1 MAFFNQI
8 RQADTETPVVLYF
21 NEESV
26 TLNSSQFTGKTVSQL
41 YAEYA
46 GNLGD
51 VTRINRY
58 ILNGEAVPSTQVVR
72 AGESY
77 RATTNS
83 ENKGHL

>member
-1 MAFFNQI
+1 MSFFSQI
-8 RQADTETPVVLYF
+8 RQADTESPVTLYF

-26 TLNSSQFTGKTVSQL
+26 TLNSAQFTGKTVSQL
-41 YAEYA
+41 FAEY
-46 GNLGD
+46 GTSLGD

-77 RATTNS
+77 RGAVNAES
-83 ENKGHL
+83 KG

>member
-1 MAFFNQI
+1 MSSFFNQI
-8 RQADTETPVVLYF
+8 RQSDTETPVTLYF

-46 GNLGD
+46 TGLGD

-58 ILNGEAVPSTQVVR
+58 VLNGEAVPSTQVVR
-72 AGESY
+72 AGEAY
-77 RATTNS
+77 RAAVAS
-83 ENKGHL
+83 ESKG

>member
-1 MAFFNQI
+1 MSSFFQQI
-8 RQADTETPVVLYF
+8 RQADTESPVVLFF

-26 TLNSSQFTGKTVSQL
+26 TLNAAQFTGKTVSQL

-46 GNLGD
+46 ASLGD

-58 ILNGEAVPSTQVVR
+58 VLNGEAVPSTQVVR
-72 AGESY
+72 AGEQY

-83 ENKGHL
+83 EQKGA

>member
-1 MAFFNQI
+1 MSFFSQI
-8 RQADTETPVVLYF
+8 RQADTESPVTLYF

-26 TLNSSQFTGKTVSQL
+26 VLNAAQFTGKTVSQL

-46 GNLGD
+46 SSLGD

-58 ILNGEAVPSTQVVR
+58 VLNGESVPSTQVVR
-72 AGESY
+72 ASEIY

-83 ENKGHL
+83 EQKGA